1 MLKTDKFQHQR
12 DYLKFPQSLYHGD
25 KVKLVNESLGQLA
38 GHRLLDIGCGSVPW
52 KWPGNEVTGLEADER
67 IVAQLKAESPP
78 AMVVKGM
85 ADEMPFADGYFD
97 AVLMLD
103 VIEHLNSPNKTM
115 EEVRRVLKKGGLFL
129 VFTPNFASLLWQLF
143 EKVFYP
149 FCCAYHD
156 ELYTEHVFNNKP
168 QQLKTFLSGFFKVEQ
183 LTVCS
188 YTTAVFVV
196 CRKA

>member
-1 MLKTDKFQHQR
+1 MKSDKFAHQR

-25 KVKLVNESLGQLA
+25 KVKIVSNTLGRLP
-38 GHRLLDIGCGSVPW
+38 GHRLLDIGCGAVPW
-52 KWPGNEVTGLEADER
+52 SWPSNEVTGLDADER
-67 IVAQLKAESPP
+67 IVDRLKAESS
-78 AMVVKGM
+78 AVHVVKGM

-103 VIEHLNSPNKTM
+103 VIEHLKNPVPTM
-115 EEVRRVLKKGGLFL
+115 QEIKRVLKVGGLFL
-129 VFTPNFASLLWQLF
+129 VFTPNFASPVWLLF

-149 FCCAYHD
+149 FCCPYHD

-168 QQLKTFLSGFFKVEQ
+168 EQLRTFLAGFFKVER

-196 CRKA
+196 CRKL